1 MPKDQYE
8 GSILDGRY
16 QLERLLDSG
25 SFGAVYEARDV
36 KLGRIVAVKI
46 LFEKDETAFRKE
58 AKLAVQFDHPN
69 VVKVFDYGADGN
81 LGVGYIVMEF
91 LKGCRLDQLTTR
103 HMARVPDAVIVR
115 FVDQIGAA
123 LQMAHEKNLIHR
135 DLKPQN
141 VMLVDEGT
149 LQERFVLLDLGLAS
163 QMNSTSTLRNQ
174 TLDGALSPR
183 YASPEQMGQESV
195 DFRSDIY
202 SFGTILY
209 ELFTGEVPFVR
220 DQLLS
225 LMMAICSEPP
235 PPFQMTAPKR
245 DVPSEVEAIILHCLS
260 KKAETRPESIR
271 IVRSRILAAYGADT
285 AMPAL
290 NTSGTK
296 RSASRSAVAE
306 PLQTGTMRP
315 PSLDGDVQPEGSA
328 PPNDADL
335 FVGRGRKTR
344 QRSGLWLGSVFF
356 LLIVGTAVLLST
368 LFIPGRNSAPKVPE
382 IPGGDMGLINVD
394 SKISIEAGTAS
405 SLRIDVQPAGDVD
418 GGGEPLVLSASD
430 VPEWLTVKIPEIPTS
445 STRIE
450 LPVFAGDSFE
460 AKSGEFIL
468 HASRGSR
475 SREQKIS
482 VEVFAP
488 KPWQLPAGF
497 EPIPGVALV
506 RAVDGLVYHP
516 EIVRIIDS
524 DLNVK
529 FILVDPAKHTHTAYR
544 ELLPFYIMENK
555 VWNSLFARYWDAE
568 GNADQNSSPGAEW
581 KQGATAGGQNL
592 GTESHSYFPVVRV
605 TAYNAHQFALW
616 LGGDASCHLPSIKQW
631 EMAAGLPIWQGMTP
645 DEQAASNWPEGPFHG
660 RWIPGETQVCVDR
673 RQFGPQPVGES
684 RDDISM
690 TGCRD
695 IAGNVEELTEE
706 MLFGRRIGEVTPG
719 SESNLLRV
727 MTRGRSYINE
737 KPLNWGDLL
746 DPEGQSGAVGY
757 DEFDPTIGFRVV
769 LDTNR

>member
-25 SFGAVYEARDV
+25 SFGAVYEARDI

-235 PPFQMTAPKR
+235 PPFQITAPNR
-245 DVPSEVEAIILHCLS
+245 DVPSEVEAIILHCLA
-260 KKAETRPESIR
+260 KKAEARPESIR
-271 IVRSRILAAYGADT
+271 IVRSRILAAFGADT

-296 RSASRSAVAE
+296 RSARRSVSAE

-315 PSLDGDVQPEGSA
+315 PSHDGDVQAEASA
-328 PPNDADL
+328 VPSDADR
-335 FVGRGRKTR
+335 FVGRGRKT
-344 QRSGLWLGSVFF
+344 QKRSGLWLGSIF
-356 LLIVGTAVLLST
+356 LLLVGGGVLSA
-368 LFIPGRNSAPKVPE
+368 LFIRGRNSPTPVPM
-382 IPGGDMGLINVD
+382 IPGGVKPLISVN
-394 SKISIEAGTAS
+394 SRIRIEAGAAGI
-405 SLRIDVQPAGDVD
+405 LNIDVTPSGDV
-418 GGGEPLVLSASD
+418 GSENETLVLSASD
-430 VPEWLTVKIPEIPTS
+430 VPEWLTVEIPETLTP
-445 STRIE
+445 STRID
-450 LPVFAGDSFE
+450 LHVIAVDSLE
-460 AKSGEFIL
+460 AKSGEFML

-475 SREQKIS
+475 NEDQKIS
-482 VEVFAP
+482 VDLFAP
-488 KPWQLPAGF
+488 KPWPLPEGF
-497 EPIPGVALV
+497 EPAVETRLV
-506 RAVDGLVYHP
+506 RAGIQRQVFYDR
-516 EIVRIIDS
+516 IVRVIDS
-524 DLNVK
+524 DLRVN
-529 FILVDPAKHTHTAYR
+529 FILIYPPGSTTANR
-544 ELLPFYIMENK
+544 VIDPFYIMEDK
-555 VWNSLFARYWDAE
+555 VWNALFTRYWSAVGE
-568 GNADQNSSPGAEW
+568 ADPYSSSDAEW
-581 KQGATAGGQNL
+581 KQGAKVGTRNL
-592 GTESHSYFPVVRV
+592 DAESNPDLPVVSV
-605 TAYNAHQFALW
+605 AAYNAHQFAVW
-616 LGGDASCHLPSIKQW
+616 LGGKEACHLPSTDQW
-631 EMAAGLPIWQGMTP
+631 ELASGLSNWQGMTT
-645 DEQAASNWPEGPFHG
+645 EERAKWPEGPFLG
-660 RWIPGETQVCVDR
+660 PWFDGKTDVCVNKR
-673 RQFGPQPVGES
+673 RFGPQPVGRS
-684 RDDISM
+684 SDDITI

-695 IAGNVEELTEE
+695 MAGNVQELTEN
-706 MLFGRRIGEVTPG
+706 LVSRQRVGELIPN
-719 SESNLLRV
+719 SEERSLLV
-727 MTRGRSYINE
+727 FVRGRSYLSE
-737 KPLNWGDLL
+737 TPLKWDDMLNAPPVL
-746 DPEGQSGAVGY
+746 DAT
-757 DEFDPTIGFRVV
+757 EFGMTDPTIGFRVV
-769 LDTNR
+769 LDTTR